1 MTEDQRQRLQHIADV
16 TLRLDGCPMGA
27 MPECGDLIEMG
38 LVTLH
43 DHPKALM
50 LWVEPSRA
58 GWEALKALSTEE
70 GGPHREDAP
79 EMHTIGGE

>member
-1 MTEDQRQRLQHIADV
+1 MTDDQQQRLRQIAEV
-16 TLRLDGCPMGA
+16 TRRLDGCPMGA

-50 LWVEPSRA
+50 LWVEPSRE
-58 GWEALKALSTEE
+58 GWEAVKAMEVNHE
-70 GGPHREDAP
+70 
-79 EMHTIGGE
+79 